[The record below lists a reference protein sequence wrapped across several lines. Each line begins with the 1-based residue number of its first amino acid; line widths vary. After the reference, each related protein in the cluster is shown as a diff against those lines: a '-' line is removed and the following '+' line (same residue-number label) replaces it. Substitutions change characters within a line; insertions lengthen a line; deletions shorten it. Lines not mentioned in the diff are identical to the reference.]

1 MVFHQTLLPCA
12 AAPTPM
18 PDFRIRCCSPV
29 NGPTTDSGLYACCPA
44 GHKKLKYVSLSVLVV
59 QNASLILSIRYVRTL
74 PGDRFFA
81 TSAVVMAE
89 ILKVLTCLVLILL
102 QKRCKLPC
110 FSFSPFCSHASSY
123 SLFSLFSLSSFLIA
137 SSLFYFSAC
146 CVSPCFLCCSPSP
159 PPPPPFRP
167 SPPPDSLRSLA
178 HPPPLWSPVS
188 LLFSSCS
195 TLTSSSLSPVF
206 SSSPSLLFS
215 FSTFYTFF
223 SSSPFSVLILL
234 STPYSSPFFPLFL
247 LLPTSDYRVFKHGNF
262 CWIIFWLICSIC

>member
-110 FSFSPFCSHASSY
+110 FSFSPFCSHSSSY

-146 CVSPCFLCCSPSP
+146 CVSPCFLCCSPSHP
-159 PPPPPFRP
+159 LLLHLFALLLLPTLFVLLLIHLLFDLLFPFSSLPALP
-167 SPPPDSLRSLA
+167 SPPPHC
-178 HPPPLWSPVS
+178 HPSSPPHLLYSPFPHFIPS
-188 LLFSSCS
+188 FLLPP
-195 TLTSSSLSPVF
+195 SLS
-206 SSSPSLLFS
+206 
-215 FSTFYTFF
+215 
-223 SSSPFSVLILL
+223 
-234 STPYSSPFFPLFL
+234 
-247 LLPTSDYRVFKHGNF
+247 
-262 CWIIFWLICSIC
+262 